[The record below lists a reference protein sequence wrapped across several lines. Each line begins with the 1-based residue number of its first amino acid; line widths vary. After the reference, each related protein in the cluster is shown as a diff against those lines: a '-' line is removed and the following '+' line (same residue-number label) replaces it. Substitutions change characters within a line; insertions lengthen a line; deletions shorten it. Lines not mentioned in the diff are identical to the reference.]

1 MRPARRSISPA
12 THCGSPHATL
22 ERRNTPDP
30 VIPASLT
37 LYVGGMPDLPHW
49 TPRRDSD
56 ACRASSVALARAVLA
71 ARDELTPAHLREA
84 LKVAVWKYTESDGK
98 YSTRYRSEAALD
110 APSQLVH
117 HEHVTTRRSLV
128 DQMIAEPANVEKIM
142 STAIGCVVL
151 RSEHATL
158 GAIERANPSV
168 MGWDRYRL
176 AGITVWDLAERQ
188 RVT

>member
-1 MRPARRSISPA
+1 MIE
-12 THCGSPHATL
+12 L
-22 ERRNTPDP
+22 PD
-30 VIPASLT
+30 
-37 LYVGGMPDLPHW
+37 W
-49 TPRRDSD
+49 KPRREAA
-56 ACRASSVALARAVLA
+56 ACRTSSVALARAVLA
-71 ARDELTPAHLREA
+71 ARDELAPAHLREA
-84 LKVAVWKYTESDGK
+84 LSIAVWKYTTSDGK
-98 YSTRYRSEAALD
+98 YTTRFRSEAALY

-151 RSEHATL
+151 RTEHATL

-168 MGWDRYRL
+168 TGWDRYRF